1 MLMTTTLRSPGPN
14 LYGAL
19 QDGDMTTD
27 EFDAVCRRVF
37 KGDPQWGLRAVLK
50 IEDETVAQLFAGT
63 RPVPAPLA
71 IALLRCCHGM
81 PHLKRII
88 DSQIASD
95 KASENREKNAYAKI
109 MNTPTDLSG
118 NDGRYQRCCE
128 WATML
133 TRFLLLRL
141 NLVPDHDQ

>member
-1 MLMTTTLRSPGPN
+1 MLMTTTLTSPGSN

-27 EFDAVCRRVF
+27 EFDAVCRRLF

-50 IEDETVAQLFAGT
+50 IEAETVAQLFAGA
-63 RPVPAPLA
+63 RAVPAPLA

-88 DSQIASD
+88 DSQIACD
-95 KASENREKNAYAKI
+95 KASENRAKNAYAKI
-109 MNTPTDLSG
+109 MKTPTDLSG
-118 NDGRYQRCCE
+118 DDGRYQQCCE
-128 WATML
+128 WATAL

-141 NLVPDHDQ
+141 DLVPDHDQ